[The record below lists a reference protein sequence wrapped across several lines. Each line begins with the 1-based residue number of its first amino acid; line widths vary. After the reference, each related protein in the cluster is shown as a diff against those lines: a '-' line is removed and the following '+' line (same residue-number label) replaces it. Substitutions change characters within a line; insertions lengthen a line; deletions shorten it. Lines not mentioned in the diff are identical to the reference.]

1 MTPAELVSLLETPL
15 APLSVRPSSRWRS
28 VAELAAALATS
39 ETRGLP
45 DASSAALERRR
56 AHFGANAVPPRPPV
70 PLWRLALA
78 AASDPT
84 VLVLIACGAASL
96 ALELG
101 FGGGG
106 GGGGGGGSFTSAATA
121 TAAAAAAAGAAAGTA
136 ASPPPSSGEPPG
148 WIDGAAILA
157 AVAVVVSVT
166 AVNDFQKEAQFSAL
180 AALSDDPLVTVR
192 RLGATCEVR
201 SSELVVGDLLLF
213 EVRKVCFVFFFLK
226 QARKTKKDE
235 NTFFF
240 IFFCLNLSL
249 PPQ

>member
-15 APLSVRPSSRWRS
+15 APLSVRPSSRWGS
-28 VAELAAALATS
+28 VAELAAALGTS
-39 ETRGLP
+39 GTRGLP
-45 DASSAALERRR
+45 DASAAALERRR
-56 AHFGANAVPPRPPV
+56 RHFGANAVPPRPPV
-70 PLWRLALA
+70 PLWRLAVA

-101 FGGGG
+101 FGG
-106 GGGGGGGSFTSAATA
+106 SSSSSSASSAASDASAAAASAAAA
-121 TAAAAAAAGAAAGTA
+121 TAAAAAAGVA
-136 ASPPPSSGEPPG
+136 ASASSGEPPG

-180 AALSDDPLVTVR
+180 AALSGDPLVTVR
-192 RLGATCEVR
+192 RVGATCEVR

-213 EVRKVCFVFFFLK
+213 EV
-226 QARKTKKDE
+226 
-235 NTFFF
+235 
-240 IFFCLNLSL
+240 
-249 PPQ
+249 